1 MKLFLDQARY
11 TESGDLVRQAIM
23 SHSDQK
29 LVWDVTAFDKSN
41 FEVDFDMFEYVN
53 QYWARLPMAE
63 QDAIFDIYLKIS
75 EILSTKV
82 NTTLGST
89 MRISAMVNWVG
100 ELYKIHDLERIEK
113 WITLYS
119 DIKFPSWL
127 KTSYAE
133 MDLGY
138 GSRAQTYLRED
149 YIKLICLAFALRLMI
164 PVWGEFIG
172 RTKHETDTSRKEYRA
187 YHLLVKSWLFESEAM
202 EKLRVYVERIVPGEK
217 QKSAIID
224 GLSSEEFPT
233 WLLAVALIRKICISD
248 IRGIFPDPILSAS
261 GVLVEP
267 PTLVTYIFNHIRE
280 RIKHNSNNFSGNVV
294 NKDPENNNGVSPDQE
309 ISRFES
315 YKIKQEISPGDEV
328 AFSVELLD
336 PYRAANII
344 QPGIDMK
351 FVEQCIQSRLDN
363 DHRIYDPQFTL
374 LQWVMKPL
382 ISPTGMYMVEKE
394 IEFGGQTKKLYL
406 QALAVAEA
414 VLWVRGHHLFAGLI
428 NAELRPSEYAYSSA
442 SSTTSARI
450 SKELNDEINRLYPYT
465 RKNTTAKTRPARSMN
480 PAYVSIDLMAEQ
492 FAKVDWLLNMD
503 DARVAVITGNPRV
516 RKISCPHDMK
526 ILLTELVADIGRRGF
541 ETLRRY
547 NARTNGLPYTPL
559 Q

>member
-1 MKLFLDQARY
+1 MRLVLDPPRF
-11 TESGDLVRQAIM
+11 TEAGELIRQAIM

-53 QYWARLPMAE
+53 QYWARQPKAT
-63 QDAIFDIYLKIS
+63 QDAIFDIYVKIN

-100 ELYKIHDLERIEK
+100 ELYKIHDSESIEK

-119 DIKFPSWL
+119 DIKFPGWL
-127 KTSYAE
+127 KNSYE
-133 MDLGY
+133 DMDLGY
-138 GSRAQTYLRED
+138 GSRAQTYLRGD
-149 YIKLICLAFALRLMI
+149 YIKLICLAFALRMMI
-164 PVWGEFIG
+164 PVWGEYIG

-202 EKLRVYVERIVPGEK
+202 EKLRLYVERIVPGEK

-248 IRGIFPDPILSAS
+248 IRGIFPEPVTTAS
-261 GVLVEP
+261 GTLVEP
-267 PTLVTYIFNHIRE
+267 PTLVTYIFNHVRE

-328 AFSVELLD
+328 AFSVELLN
-336 PYRAANII
+336 PRRVANII

-351 FVEQCIQSRLDN
+351 FVEQCIQSRLEN

-374 LQWVMKPL
+374 MQWVMKPI
-382 ISPTGMYMVEKE
+382 ISPTGLYLVEKE
-394 IEFGGQTKKLYL
+394 IDNRKLYL
-406 QALAVAEA
+406 QTLGIAEA

-442 SSTTSARI
+442 SSTTSARV
-450 SKELNDEINRLYPYT
+450 SKELNDEIMRLYPYS
-465 RKNTTAKTRPARSMN
+465 RKNTTAKTKPIRATN
-480 PAYVSIDLMAEQ
+480 PAYVAIDSMAEQ
-492 FAKVDWLLNMD
+492 FNKVDWLLNMD
-503 DARVAVITGNPRV
+503 DARVAIITGNPRV

-526 ILLTELVADIGRRGF
+526 NLLTELVVDIGRRGL

-547 NARTNGLPYTPL
+547 NAKINGLPYTPL
-559 Q
+559 K